1 VAVVAVVAL
10 SSVLTGASVGAT
22 RPDPR
27 ASRVATSM
35 RQLFRGGALNSMVF
49 GVWVDGRPL
58 VTGALGSALQGVPA
72 TRDMHFRIGNVAES
86 MTTTLLLKYV
96 EQRKV
101 SLNAPVSNWFPGLAR
116 ARQVTLRMLAT
127 STSGYGDY
135 VTSAPFEQGFAANP
149 FQQFSTMA
157 LIGLGT
163 SLPPLF
169 APGKSWAFSDTNFL
183 LLGAILQKI
192 AHRPL
197 AAVLK
202 QRIFGPLGLSQ
213 TAMRSNAYIPPPVMH
228 SYTRERGPYE
238 DATFWTPSWVA
249 LNGAVTTN
257 LVDMGKWAAA
267 LGTGSL
273 LSGPSRGLQLG
284 PGNVGLGPL
293 TAARYYGMGAVVAKH
308 WVVTDPQVDGYTG
321 TVNYFPPKK
330 IAVVVFST
338 VGPTSVLSKQYG
350 IAALLRIARILTPR
364 SVPEL
369 SASGRVK

>member
-1 VAVVAVVAL
+1 
-10 SSVLTGASVGAT
+10 
-22 RPDPR
+22 
-27 ASRVATSM
+27 M
-35 RQLFRGGALNSMVF
+35 RQLFRSGALNSMVF

-86 MTTTLLLKYV
+86 MTTTLLLQYV

-101 SLNAPVSNWFPGLAR
+101 SLSAPVSAWFPGLAR
-116 ARQVTLRMLAT
+116 ARLVTLRMLAT

-135 VTSAPFEQGFAANP
+135 VTSAPFERAFAANP
-149 FQQFSTMA
+149 FRHFSTMA
-157 LIGLGT
+157 LIRLGT

-169 APGKSWAFSDTNFL
+169 APGKNWAFSDTNFL

-197 AAVLK
+197 AAVLE
-202 QRIFGPLGLSQ
+202 QRIFAPLALSQ
-213 TAMRSNAYIPPPVMH
+213 TAMRSGAYIPPPVMH

-238 DATFWTPSWVA
+238 DASFWTPSWVS
-249 LNGAVTTN
+249 LNGAVTST
-257 LVDMGKWAAA
+257 LFDMSRWAAA

-273 LSGPSRGLQLG
+273 VSRASRRLQLG

-293 TAARYYGMGAVVAKH
+293 TAAKYYGMGAAVTKH

-321 TVNYFPPKK
+321 TVNYFPPQK

-338 VGPTSVLSKQYG
+338 LGPTSVPSRQYG

-369 SASGRVK
+369 SAQGRVA